1 MTFRSKNA
9 PVICNYNAVGLLDA
23 PKDSVIDGGI
33 ICKHICLISCIIL
46 LKSIS
51 IQVYSS
57 GFYKTYPPFST
68 TEIVSAF

>member
-1 MTFRSKNA
+1 MSINKEENKKTFRSKNS
-9 PVICNYNAVGLLDA
+9 PVIYNYNVVSLLDA

-51 IQVYSS
+51 IQVYF
-57 GFYKTYPPFST
+57 GG
-68 TEIVSAF
+68 I

>member
-1 MTFRSKNA
+1 MSINKEENKKIFRSKNY
-9 PVICNYNAVGLLDA
+9 NYNAVGLLDA

-51 IQVYSS
+51 IQVYF
-57 GFYKTYPPFST
+57 GG
-68 TEIVSAF
+68 I